1 MKVDLRNFDL
11 YQDEQENCGFVKTK
25 KKNVPNE
32 FKRANNKKFNKPKRI
47 SKSYEDY

>member
-11 YQDEQENCGFVKTK
+11 YQDEQENYGFVKTK

-32 FKRANNKKFNKPKRI
+32 FKKTNNRKFNKPKRV
-47 SKSYEDY
+47 SKSYDDY